1 MSRVAELIRT
11 KLWLPLL
18 VGLLGLSLVY
28 SLSVGPLTLSFTDL
42 LAVVTGQGS
51 DSTQSTVIFKIRL
64 PRALLAALVG
74 ACLSVSG
81 AAFQAVLRNPLA
93 DPYILGVSGGA
104 ALGAVS
110 AIWLG
115 FSAALFLPGAAFLG
129 ALAALAAVYWVAR
142 GHRGSSHTLILCGVV
157 VGSLASALLLFLLWL
172 SPADQ
177 TRAAIF
183 WLTGNLA
190 MADYHLLYWIS
201 PLAVLAFLVLWSESR
216 SLDLFTQGEETA
228 ADLGLSIG
236 RARLTVFAAAGAM
249 TAAVVSVAGL
259 IGFVGLTIPHIVRLL
274 FGPSHHRLLP
284 ASALAGAA
292 FLVLA
297 DALSRQLFSP
307 AEIPVGV
314 VTALLGAPFF
324 LYLLRSNR
332 SLT

>member
-1 MSRVAELIRT
+1 MRRLARF
-11 KLWLPLL
+11 WPFLL
-18 VGLLGLSLVY
+18 LMLLGGALAF
-28 SLSVGPLTLSFTDL
+28 SLSVGPVPLGFSELLAILRGDTSDPTG
-42 LAVVTGQGS
+42 LAVVYR
-51 DSTQSTVIFKIRL
+51 IRL
-64 PRALLAALVG
+64 PRSLLAALVG
-74 ACLSVSG
+74 AALSVAG

-104 ALGAVS
+104 ALGAVT

-115 FSAALFLPGAAFLG
+115 FAAALLLPVAAFVG
-129 ALAALAAVYWVAR
+129 ALFALLLVYWVAR
-142 GHRGSSHTLILCGVV
+142 AHRGSSHTLILCGVI

-190 MADYHLLYWIS
+190 FADYRLLQWIA
-201 PLAVLAFLVLWSESR
+201 PLVLVAFLILWSASR

-228 ADLGLSIG
+228 ADLGLAVG
-236 RARLTVFAAAGAM
+236 RARLLVLVAAGAM
-249 TAAVVSVAGL
+249 TAAVVAMAGL
-259 IGFVGLTIPHIVRLL
+259 IGFVGLTVPHIVRLL
-274 FGPSHHRLLP
+274 LGPAHHRLLP
-284 ASALAGAA
+284 ASALAGAT

-297 DALSRQLFSP
+297 DALSRQLYAP

-324 LYLLRSNR
+324 LYLLRAQR
-332 SLT
+332 TLP

>member
-1 MSRVAELIRT
+1 MSGLRRFR
-11 KLWLPLL
+11 LPLWVVTL
-18 VGLLGLSLVY
+18 SGLLLVALLY
-28 SLSVGPLTLSFTDL
+28 ALSVGPVAIPIAEL
-42 LAVVTGQGS
+42 LAAAGGQAVDPTHS
-51 DSTQSTVIFKIRL
+51 AVLLKIRL
-64 PRALLAALVG
+64 PRSLLAALVG

-104 ALGAVS
+104 ALGAVT

-115 FSAALFLPGAAFLG
+115 FAAGMLLPVAAFVG
-129 ALAALAAVYWVAR
+129 ALIALAVVYWVA
-142 GHRGSSHTLILCGVV
+142 GAHRGSSHTLILCGVI

-190 MADYHLLYWIS
+190 MAETRLMSWIA
-201 PLAVLAFLVLWSESR
+201 PLALLAFLVLWAQAR
-216 SLDLFTQGEETA
+216 DLDLLTQGEEAA
-228 ADLGLSIG
+228 ADLGLAIG
-236 RARLTVFAAAGAM
+236 RARLTIFAAAGAM

-274 FGPSHHRLLP
+274 FGPAHRLLLP

-292 FLVLA
+292 FLVVA
-297 DALSRQLFSP
+297 DALSRQLFAP

-332 SLT
+332 GRA

>member
-1 MSRVAELIRT
+1 MSRITGLSRAR
-11 KLWLPLL
+11 LWLPLL
-18 VGLLGLSLVY
+18 VGLLALSLVY
-28 SLSVGPLTLSFTDL
+28 SLSVGPLVMSFADL
-42 LAVVTGQGS
+42 YAVVTGQAH
-51 DSTQSTVIFKIRL
+51 DPVQLAVIYKVRL

-104 ALGAVS
+104 ALGAVT

-115 FSAALFLPGAAFLG
+115 FSAVLFLPGAAFLG
-129 ALAALAAVYWVAR
+129 ALVALAAVYWVAR
-142 GHRGSSHTLILCGVV
+142 AHRGSSHTLILCGVI

-177 TRAAIF
+177 MRAAIF

-190 MADYHLLYWIS
+190 LAEYHLIYWIS
-201 PLAVLAFLVLWSESR
+201 PFAALAFLILWAESR

-228 ADLGLSIG
+228 ADMGLSIG
-236 RARLTVFAAAGAM
+236 RARMTVFAAAGAM
-249 TAAVVSVAGL
+249 TAAVVSIAGL
-259 IGFVGLTIPHIVRLL
+259 IGFVGLTVPHIVRILL
-274 FGPSHHRLLP
+274 GPSHHRLLP
-284 ASALAGAA
+284 ASALSGAA

-297 DALSRQLFSP
+297 DALSRQLYAP

-332 SLT
+332 SVT

>member
-1 MSRVAELIRT
+1 MPITGGHKRLRF
-11 KLWLPLL
+11 WLPVLL
-18 VGLLGLSLVY
+18 VLLALSFAY
-28 SLSVGPLTLSFTDL
+28 SLSVGPLQISFADVVAIIAGQDTDATMS
-42 LAVVTGQGS
+42 AVV
-51 DSTQSTVIFKIRL
+51 FKIRL

-74 ACLSVSG
+74 AALSVSG

-104 ALGAVS
+104 ALGAVT

-115 FSAALFLPGAAFLG
+115 FSAAILLPGAAFLG

-142 GHRGSSHTLILCGVV
+142 AHRGSSHTLILCGVI
-157 VGSLASALLLFLLWL
+157 VGSLASALLLFVLWL

-190 MADYHLLYWIS
+190 MADYSLFGWILPVVIIAFAALL
-201 PLAVLAFLVLWSESR
+201 LTSR

-236 RARLTVFAAAGAM
+236 RARAIVFISAGAM

-259 IGFVGLTIPHIVRLL
+259 IGFVGLTIPHITRLI
-274 FGPSHHRLLP
+274 FGPAHQRLLP
-284 ASALAGAA
+284 ASALSGAA

-297 DALSRQLFSP
+297 DAFSRQLYAP

-324 LYLLRSNR
+324 LYLLRNSR
-332 SLT
+332 GLP

>member
-1 MSRVAELIRT
+1 MPRVVELTRT

-28 SLSVGPLTLSFTDL
+28 SLSVGPLALSFADL

-104 ALGAVS
+104 ALGAVT